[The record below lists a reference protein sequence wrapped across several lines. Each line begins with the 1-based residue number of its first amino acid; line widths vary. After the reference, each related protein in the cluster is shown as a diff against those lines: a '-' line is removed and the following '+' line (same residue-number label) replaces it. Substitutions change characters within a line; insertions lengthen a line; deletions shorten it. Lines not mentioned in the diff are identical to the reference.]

1 MILPYNEQTVEKYG
15 QKKRLLSFNCALD
28 EIANEPRAKRAR
40 IEANKKSEPD
50 SIAVEVENVMNSII
64 KKIVKE
70 NIINNE
76 EEFEGLLPD
85 GSGLLISHNEGKRSY
100 ETFCKYLSQ
109 FKVIKS
115 EQIQMVKSVYQQLTS
130 QIVPQIDLEQSDA
143 KLKEE

>member
-28 EIANEPRAKRAR
+28 EIAKEPCAKRAR
-40 IEANKKSEPD
+40 TEANKKSESE
-50 SIAVEVENVMNSII
+50 SITLEVENVMNSII